1 MKCFFCYFCYFWIFI
16 FQDFPPAWN
25 PGERNIAA
33 NVAGINFIHIQRRFM
48 HFALKAFW
56 FTQKVNLFT
65 HTQHTRWGEKVN
77 VFSFLSL
84 ITINIDS
91 VRIIDKLEKDLFW
104 RRVIDGHYW
113 ERSEIVTLH
122 HVTQKQ
128 FAFQSRWCNRAKY
141 DKDEWSK
148 KNILSFFLFIF
159 KQFVFVVEDDR
170 SRHCWA
176 PISFYVPPHNNL
188 IVQLPPI
195 KRNQN
200 PNLKSK
206 L

>member
-1 MKCFFCYFCYFWIFI
+1 MFLLLFLLFLDFYFPEFPSCLKSWREKHSRERGRHKFYSHTEALHAFCPKSILIYTKS
-16 FQDFPPAWN
+16 
-25 PGERNIAA
+25 E
-33 NVAGINFIHIQRRFM
+33 FIH
-48 HFALKAFW
+48 
-56 FTQKVNLFT
+56 T
-65 HTQHTRWGEKVN
+65 HNTHAGGEKVN

-104 RRVIDGHYW
+104 RRVIDGQDP

-128 FAFQSRWCNRAKY
+128 FAFQSRWCRAKY
-141 DKDEWSK
+141 DTDEWSK
-148 KNILSFFLFIF
+148 KTLSFFSLHFF
-159 KQFVFVVEDDR
+159 KQFVFVVENDR

-200 PNLKSK
+200 PNFKSK